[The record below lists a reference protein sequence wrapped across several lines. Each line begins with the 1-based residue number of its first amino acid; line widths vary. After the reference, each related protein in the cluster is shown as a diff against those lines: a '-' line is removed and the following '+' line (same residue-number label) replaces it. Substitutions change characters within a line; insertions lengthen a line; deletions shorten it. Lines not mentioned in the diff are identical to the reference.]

1 MADLSFGK
9 MAGALEGSTYVAVGF
24 GVLAFQ
30 RAQVRR
36 RELQRQI
43 GQLTQTLSDTLGHS
57 SESFPDSLTENMPK
71 DARVLLIAAAELAQ
85 DLPREATEIVK
96 EALAI
101 GRLMVKMRPVPGGR
115 G

>member
-1 MADLSFGK
+1 MAEMSFGK
-9 MAGALEGSTYVAVGF
+9 MAGTLEGPAYVAVGF

-36 RELQRQI
+36 RELQRRI
-43 GQLTQTLSDTLGHS
+43 GQLTQTLSDTLGQS
-57 SESFPDSLTENMPK
+57 SESFPGSVTENMPK
-71 DARVLLIAAAELAQ
+71 EAKELLNAAADLAQ

-96 EALAI
+96 EVLAI
-101 GRLMVKMRPVPGGR
+101 GRLMLKMRPVPGGR

>member
-1 MADLSFGK
+1 
-9 MAGALEGSTYVAVGF
+9 MAGALEGSAYVAVGF

-43 GQLTQTLSDTLGHS
+43 GQLTQTLSDTWGQNS
-57 SESFPDSLTENMPK
+57 DSFAGSITENMPK
-71 DARVLLIAAAELAQ
+71 EAREVLNAATDLAQ
-85 DLPREATEIVK
+85 DLPREASEIVK

-101 GRLMVKMRPVPGGR
+101 GRLMFKMRPVPGGR

>member
-1 MADLSFGK
+1 MADMRFGK
-9 MAGALEGSTYVAVGF
+9 IAGALESPLYVAVGF

-43 GQLTQTLSDTLGHS
+43 GQLAQTLNDTLGQS
-57 SESFPDSLTENMPK
+57 SDGFPGSIAESMPK
-71 DARVLLIAAAELAQ
+71 EAKDLLNAATDLAH
-85 DLPREATEIVK
+85 DLPREAGDIVK
-96 EALAI
+96 EVVAI
-101 GRLMVKMRPVPGGR
+101 GRLMLKMRPVPGGR

>member
-1 MADLSFGK
+1 MAELSFGK
-9 MAGALEGSTYVAVGF
+9 MAGALEGPAYVAVGF

-36 RELQRQI
+36 RQLQRQI
-43 GQLTQTLSDTLGHS
+43 GQLTQMLSDTLGQS
-57 SESFPDSLTENMPK
+57 SESFPDSITENMPK
-71 DARVLLIAAAELAQ
+71 EARMLLAAAEMAQ